1 MSSVDLPEIVRNIKT
16 DIFSFTS
23 LQATAI
29 WTAPLFLQLSLTC
42 SQHWSAQVF
51 EVLKWAISPSTYLKY
66 YTHLHRSA
74 AATTTPHSPWILLFL
89 LLSHPPPAFPWAL
102 ITRVSVTPS
111 MDARIKSLP
120 VSSNIPAQTDWLLLP
135 VDRQGEQQSWR
146 HLWGSSCRKSKA
158 WLSLGQSS
166 HRNRQH
172 RSFPSPKL
180 RDAFLL
186 QIK

>member
-1 MSSVDLPEIVRNIKT
+1 M
-16 DIFSFTS
+16 TS
-23 LQATAI
+23 LEATAI

-42 SQHWSAQVF
+42 SQHWSTQVF
-51 EVLKWAISPSTYLKY
+51 EVLKWAISLRPNTWSITLICIV
-66 YTHLHRSA
+66 LQD
-74 AATTTPHSPWILLFL
+74 PPL
-89 LLSHPPPAFPWAL
+89 PPPLSSTASL
-102 ITRVSVTPS
+102 SVSTRHTRVGHTS

-120 VSSNIPAQTDWLLLP
+120 VSSNIPAQTDWPLLP
-135 VDRQGEQQSWR
+135 VDRQGEEQSWR

-158 WLSLGQSS
+158 WLSLRQSS

-172 RSFPSPKL
+172 RSFPFSKL